1 MNWTNLTTTNQ
12 ISELKELSFDKTVV
26 IFKHSTS
33 CYISSMVLKQ
43 FEKGFDCEQ
52 VEGKSAFYFLDL
64 IKYRPVSNLIVSEF
78 GIRHESP
85 QVLVIKNGEVT
96 HHNSHSS
103 IQSSQIQPML
113 V

>member
-1 MNWTNLTTTNQ
+1 MNWTNLTTTDQ
-12 ISELKELSFDKTVV
+12 ISQLKEMSFEKPVV

-43 FEKGFDCEQ
+43 FEKGFDWDQ
-52 VEGKSAFYFLDL
+52 MKDKSSFYFLDL
-64 IKYRPVSNLIVSEF
+64 IRYRPISNLIVSEF
-78 GIRHESP
+78 GVRHESP
-85 QVLVIKNGEVT
+85 QILVIKNGEVT

-103 IQSSQIQPML
+103 IQPSQIEPML